1 MTQEQLQ
8 EELSQ
13 TKEQLKKALAEIDT
27 LKADITDLEQKINEY
42 DIKRKEYESI
52 IEEQAS
58 ERDGRTSSQFG
69 WSQAVN
75 FVPVFSHAYS
85 YGTSKMN
92 ETAER
97 EQKAMREVLSKII
110 NEKYNEVEELLKK
123 IKNKDCFKKQ
133 NEV

>member
-13 TKEQLKKALAEIDT
+13 AKEQLEKALAEIGT
-27 LKADITDLEQKINEY
+27 LKADINNLEQKIDEYNE
-42 DIKRKEYESI
+42 KRKEYETK
-52 IEEQAS
+52 IEEHALQRES
-58 ERDGRTSSQFG
+58 RTSTQFG

-92 ETAER
+92 ETAEK
-97 EQKAMREVLSKII
+97 EQKELREVLSNSI
-110 NEKYNEVEELLKK
+110 NDKYKEVKKLLEK
-123 IKNKDCFKKQ
+123 IKDKECLKN
-133 NEV
+133 N